1 MFNIVQNY
9 PPIYVGILAGLL
21 FSATTILGIIL
32 FDPLTKSWIHGQV
45 SSNEIIGITLDGFT
59 AIYGILLGL
68 LAVGAYENV
77 NSMEDIVSK
86 EATNISVIYR
96 DFRGYPLPIRQRLEA
111 ELKNY
116 GNEVVKISWPQQANH
131 IIPSGESKHI
141 DQIFDILVSFE
152 PKTKSEEIF
161 HAETLAQF
169 NSLMEI
175 RRSRIASLDSKI
187 PATLWWLVSLGAA
200 INILLICLLDFER
213 TVHCIFG
220 GTLSF
225 YIGVM
230 IFIIASMDSPFAGS
244 NRVSPDAIQQVLDS
258 PAFRN

>member
-9 PPIYVGILAGLL
+9 PPIYVGVLAGLL
-21 FSATTILGIIL
+21 FTITTILGIIL
-32 FDPLTKSWIHGQV
+32 FDPLTKSWVRGQV

-141 DQIFDILVSFE
+141 
-152 PKTKSEEIF
+152 
-161 HAETLAQF
+161 AETLAQF

-187 PATLWWLVSLGAA
+187 PAILWWLVGLGAA